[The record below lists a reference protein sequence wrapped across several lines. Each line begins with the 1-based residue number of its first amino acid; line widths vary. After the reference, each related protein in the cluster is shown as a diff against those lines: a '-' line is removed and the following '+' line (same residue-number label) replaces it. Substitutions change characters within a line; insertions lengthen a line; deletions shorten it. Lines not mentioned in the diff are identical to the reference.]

1 MLYIGAFF
9 NILPTFAKTYKQT
22 DEKIRFRLDCVFR
35 GTY

>member
-22 DEKIRFRLDCVFR
+22 DEKNRFRLDCFCS
-35 GTY
+35 GAH